1 MQKIILTLII
11 SGFLAVSLY
20 SCKSKKDDPTP
31 TKTPEELAIE
41 DLTGGSSQVWVVAG
55 GGSVIRDSRSE
66 TNIYQT
72 FEITF
77 AASGNNKNYSTIN
90 SNDLFDATGN
100 WSFVGTNL
108 DKISLS
114 GTKPASERE
123 ISFTRTGNDLR
134 LVFSITVPGAEIPSG
149 AVAGNYTFNLKKK

>member
-1 MQKIILTLII
+1 MQKVVLTLVI
-11 SGFLAVSLY
+11 SGFLAFSLF
-20 SCKSKKDDPTP
+20 SCKSKKDDPAP
-31 TKTPEELAIE
+31 SKTPEELAIE
-41 DLTGGSSQVWVVAG
+41 DLTGGSSQVWTIAG
-55 GGSVIRDSRSE
+55 GGSVIRDGRSE

-77 AASGNNKNYSTIN
+77 AAIGSNKTYNTIN
-90 SNDLFDATGN
+90 SNDLFDPNGN
-100 WSFVGTNL
+100 WSFVGSNL

-114 GTKPASERE
+114 GNKPASERE

-134 LVFSITVPGAEIPSG
+134 LVFSITVPGAELPNG

>member
-1 MQKIILTLII
+1 MHKIVLSLVI
-11 SGFLAVSLY
+11 SGFLAFGLFA
-20 SCKSKKDDPTP
+20 CKEKKDDPTP
-31 TKTPEELAIE
+31 SKTPEELAIE
-41 DLTGGSSQVWVVAG
+41 DLTGGSSQVWVIAG
-55 GGSVIRDSRSE
+55 GGSVVRDGRSE

-77 AASGNNKNYSTIN
+77 AASGNNKNYSTLN
-90 SNDLFDATGN
+90 SNDLFDSNGN

-108 DKISLS
+108 DKITLS
-114 GTKPASERE
+114 GSRPASDRE

-134 LVFSITVPGAEIPSG
+134 LVFSITVPGAELPNG